1 MASRRESAAPAR
13 NAASASLSGGFFA
26 RAQAGN
32 AAGAAIETV
41 EGPENPGESARASMR
56 KRYAT
61 TALLTRPGAA
71 NRRACRLIGVSDKVA
86 LSDVILFI
94 VNHARFEP
102 ANRPKRSPEA
112 RRAARGPVIGAAAAN
127 SPRPHAERRMSCYRF
142 AKSVTRPMTRL
153 LPRIDQLAFADLVD
167 KCHEADFAAEF
178 PANGA
183 LLQQQR
189 AGRSYWYYR
198 GYAPAPDGGPPA
210 RSLKYV
216 GPAGDP
222 DIERRV
228 AAFGSI
234 KADHRARR
242 DLASRLRRAGL
253 PAPLPF
259 DGAVVAA
266 LAKTGLF
273 RLRAVLVG
281 SAAYQSY
288 AGLLGVKL
296 VAALYATDDVDVA
309 QDFGVSLALDDQ
321 AAPVSEALRFVDPS
335 FVPIE
340 KWSDPGVATGFR
352 NARGFKV
359 EFLTTRRGSPEHGD
373 KATMLPALD
382 IGAQAL
388 AFLDFLI
395 REPVRSALLH
405 NAGVAVIVPTPNR
418 FAVHKL
424 IVAARRSELAKST
437 KDVDQ
442 AAALIDAFE
451 ATGRQFELREALEE
465 AWSRGPAW
473 RSALRAGLSR
483 LPPRTMQSAKSVL
496 PRSTT
501 DDD

>member
-1 MASRRESAAPAR
+1 MLPFRQKCNKTHAPPAPPDR
-13 NAASASLSGGFFA
+13 P
-26 RAQAGN
+26 AG
-32 AAGAAIETV
+32 I
-41 EGPENPGESARASMR
+41 
-56 KRYAT
+56 
-61 TALLTRPGAA
+61 
-71 NRRACRLIGVSDKVA
+71 
-86 LSDVILFI
+86 
-94 VNHARFEP
+94 
-102 ANRPKRSPEA
+102 
-112 RRAARGPVIGAAAAN
+112 
-127 SPRPHAERRMSCYRF
+127 
-142 AKSVTRPMTRL
+142 
-153 LPRIDQLAFADLVD
+153 D

-183 LLQQQR
+183 LLEQQR

-198 GYAPAPDGGPPA
+198 GYTPAPDGGPPA

-228 AAFGSI
+228 AALGSI

-273 RLRAVLVG
+273 GLRAVLVG
-281 SAAYQSY
+281 TAAYQSY

-296 VAALYATDDVDVA
+296 VTALYATDDVGVA

-321 AAPVSEALRFVDPS
+321 AAPVSGALRAVDPS

-359 EFLTTRRGSPEHGD
+359 EFLTTRRGSLEHGD

-424 IVAARRSELAKST
+424 IVASRRSELAKST

>member
-1 MASRRESAAPAR
+1 MA
-13 NAASASLSGGFFA
+13 
-26 RAQAGN
+26 
-32 AAGAAIETV
+32 
-41 EGPENPGESARASMR
+41 
-56 KRYAT
+56 
-61 TALLTRPGAA
+61 
-71 NRRACRLIGVSDKVA
+71 
-86 LSDVILFI
+86 
-94 VNHARFEP
+94 
-102 ANRPKRSPEA
+102 
-112 RRAARGPVIGAAAAN
+112 
-127 SPRPHAERRMSCYRF
+127 
-142 AKSVTRPMTRL
+142 RL

-167 KCHEADFAAEF
+167 KCHDADFAAEF
-178 PANGA
+178 PANGT
-183 LLQQQR
+183 LVQQRR

-198 GYAPAPDGGPPA
+198 GYAPTLDGGPPT

-266 LAKTGLF
+266 LAGTGMF

-281 SAAYQSY
+281 STAYQSY
-288 AGLLGVKL
+288 GGLLGVKL
-296 VAALYATDDVDVA
+296 VAAHYATEDVDVA

-321 AAPVSEALRFVDPS
+321 AAPVSEALQAVDPS

-352 NARGFKV
+352 NARGFRV

-373 KATMLPALD
+373 QAATLPALD

-395 REPVRSALLH
+395 RESVRSALLH
-405 NAGVAVIVPTPNR
+405 EAGVAV
-418 FAVHKL
+418 
-424 IVAARRSELAKST
+424 VAARRSELAKSA

-451 ATGRQFELREALEE
+451 ATGRQFELREAFEE

-483 LPPRTMQSAKSVL
+483 LPPRIMQIAKSVL
-496 PRSTT
+496 PRSAT
-501 DDD
+501 DDE

>member
-1 MASRRESAAPAR
+1 MA
-13 NAASASLSGGFFA
+13 
-26 RAQAGN
+26 
-32 AAGAAIETV
+32 
-41 EGPENPGESARASMR
+41 
-56 KRYAT
+56 
-61 TALLTRPGAA
+61 
-71 NRRACRLIGVSDKVA
+71 
-86 LSDVILFI
+86 
-94 VNHARFEP
+94 
-102 ANRPKRSPEA
+102 
-112 RRAARGPVIGAAAAN
+112 
-127 SPRPHAERRMSCYRF
+127 
-142 AKSVTRPMTRL
+142 RL

-167 KCHEADFAAEF
+167 KCHDADFAAEF

-183 LLQQQR
+183 LLRQQR

-198 GYAPAPDGGPPA
+198 GYAPALDGGAPT

-228 AAFGSI
+228 TAFGSI

-266 LAKTGLF
+266 LAKTGMF

-281 SAAYQSY
+281 STAYQSY
-288 AGLLGVKL
+288 GGLLGVKL
-296 VAALYATDDVDVA
+296 VAAHYATEDVDVA

-321 AAPVSEALRFVDPS
+321 AAPVSEAMRSVDPS
-335 FVPIE
+335 FVAIE

-373 KATMLPALD
+373 QAATLPALD

-405 NAGVAVIVPTPNR
+405 EAGVAVVVPAPNR

-424 IVAARRSELAKST
+424 IVAARRSELAKSA

-451 ATGRQFELREALEE
+451 ATGRQFELREAFEE

-473 RSALRAGLSR
+473 RSSLRAGLSR
-483 LPPRTMQSAKSVL
+483 LPPRIMQIAKSVL
-496 PRSTT
+496 PRSAT
-501 DDD
+501 DDE

>member
-1 MASRRESAAPAR
+1 MDPSPPILSKRQPDSSRQSHEINLRRAPNR
-13 NAASASLSGGFFA
+13 PPNG
-26 RAQAGN
+26 R
-32 AAGAAIETV
+32 
-41 EGPENPGESARASMR
+41 SAR
-56 KRYAT
+56 
-61 TALLTRPGAA
+61 
-71 NRRACRLIGVSDKVA
+71 
-86 LSDVILFI
+86 
-94 VNHARFEP
+94 
-102 ANRPKRSPEA
+102 
-112 RRAARGPVIGAAAAN
+112 
-127 SPRPHAERRMSCYRF
+127 PRPSHPAKRRGKQHRPCYRF
-142 AKSVTRPMTRL
+142 AKSVTRVMARL

-167 KCHEADFAAEF
+167 KCHDADFAAEF

-183 LLQQQR
+183 LLEQQR
-189 AGRSYWYYR
+189 AGRSYWYCR
-198 GYAPAPDGGPPA
+198 GYAPAVDGGAPT

-266 LAKTGLF
+266 LARTGMF
-273 RLRAVLVG
+273 RLRAILVG
-281 SAAYQSY
+281 STAYQSY
-288 AGLLGVKL
+288 GGLLGVKL
-296 VAALYATDDVDVA
+296 VAAHYATEDVDVA

-321 AAPVSEALRFVDPS
+321 AAPVSEALRAVDPS

-373 KATMLPALD
+373 KAATLPALD
-382 IGAQAL
+382 VGAQAL

-405 NAGVAVIVPTPNR
+405 EAGVAVVVPAPNR

-424 IVAARRSELAKST
+424 IVAARRSQLAKST

-451 ATGRQFELREALEE
+451 ATGRQFELREAFEE
-465 AWSRGPAW
+465 AWRRGPAW
-473 RSALRAGLSR
+473 RSSLRAGLSR
-483 LPPRTMQSAKSVL
+483 LPPRVMQIAKSVL
-496 PRSTT
+496 PRSAT
-501 DDD
+501 DDE

>member
-1 MASRRESAAPAR
+1 MA
-13 NAASASLSGGFFA
+13 
-26 RAQAGN
+26 
-32 AAGAAIETV
+32 
-41 EGPENPGESARASMR
+41 
-56 KRYAT
+56 
-61 TALLTRPGAA
+61 
-71 NRRACRLIGVSDKVA
+71 
-86 LSDVILFI
+86 
-94 VNHARFEP
+94 
-102 ANRPKRSPEA
+102 
-112 RRAARGPVIGAAAAN
+112 
-127 SPRPHAERRMSCYRF
+127 
-142 AKSVTRPMTRL
+142 RL

-167 KCHEADFAAEF
+167 KCHDADFAAEF
-178 PANGA
+178 PANGT

-198 GYAPAPDGGPPA
+198 GYAPALDGGAPT

-266 LAKTGLF
+266 LARTGMF

-281 SAAYQSY
+281 STAYQSY
-288 AGLLGVKL
+288 GGLLGVKL
-296 VAALYATDDVDVA
+296 VAAHYATEDVDVA

-321 AAPVSEALRFVDPS
+321 AAPVSEALRAVDPS

-373 KATMLPALD
+373 QAATLPALD

-405 NAGVAVIVPTPNR
+405 EAGVAVVVPAPNR

-424 IVAARRSELAKST
+424 IVAARRSELAKSA

-451 ATGRQFELREALEE
+451 ATGRQFELREAFEE

-483 LPPRTMQSAKSVL
+483 LPPRIMQIAKSAL
-496 PRSTT
+496 PRSAT
-501 DDD
+501 DDE